1 MGPVVG
7 PFARGGDPFAGRNR
21 RGMAHRGDEVAL
33 AAGLDTEHAEAGLG
47 VVEGHPARR
56 GRPAP
61 RGRGLWSPSLAG
73 HAGPGGARSRLW
85 GIVRADASE
94 GTMSRPVPIVPEVL
108 LLGTL
113 PNPGDL
119 ERSIRLQLTPGSG
132 PAPEMAMAAAGVPGR
147 AGRLRGPGGPL
158 GLRPRHRRRP
168 RRLGPVDGS
177 VGGRAGAGADAAGEA
192 TGFRERRR
200 IGVSEL
206 QRRTLHPAEP
216 ARPRRRGRP
225 GGRAVR
231 PGRRSTWSTTLQSC
245 AYNAFIACTI
255 AYAQL

>member
-1 MGPVVG
+1 
-7 PFARGGDPFAGRNR
+7 
-21 RGMAHRGDEVAL
+21 
-33 AAGLDTEHAEAGLG
+33 
-47 VVEGHPARR
+47 
-56 GRPAP
+56 
-61 RGRGLWSPSLAG
+61 
-73 HAGPGGARSRLW
+73 
-85 GIVRADASE
+85 
-94 GTMSRPVPIVPEVL
+94 MSRPVPIVPEVL

-132 PAPEMAMAAAGVPGR
+132 PAPEMAMAAAGAPGR
-147 AGRLRGPGGPL
+147 AGRLRGPGGAAT

-177 VGGRAGAGADAAGEA
+177 VGGRAGAGAGADAAGEA

-225 GGRAVR
+225 GGRAVHPSTGATAQRGRGRSTLFPPRR
-231 PGRRSTWSTTLQSC
+231 PPIDKLCSAGGRSGPRPAPVLAAITLVGPVPAGGCSGRRTSERRGRTRSRGDLV
-245 AYNAFIACTI
+245 TI
-255 AYAQL
+255 VGVPTQRS

>member
-1 MGPVVG
+1 
-7 PFARGGDPFAGRNR
+7 
-21 RGMAHRGDEVAL
+21 
-33 AAGLDTEHAEAGLG
+33 
-47 VVEGHPARR
+47 
-56 GRPAP
+56 
-61 RGRGLWSPSLAG
+61 
-73 HAGPGGARSRLW
+73 
-85 GIVRADASE
+85 
-94 GTMSRPVPIVPEVL
+94 MSRPVPIVPEVL

-132 PAPEMAMAAAGVPGR
+132 PARRWRWPRRAHRGELVDSGARGGAAT
-147 AGRLRGPGGPL
+147 

-231 PGRRSTWSTTLQSC
+231 PAFHGRHDGSRRLGGGVWGVPTTSTYHGHGVHTLPAGRVVPGSASIVETAAVSNRFDC
-245 AYNAFIACTI
+245 RVMGREFGRGPSSARKAHRAEV
-255 AYAQL
+255 AAQDAPQR

>member
-1 MGPVVG
+1 
-7 PFARGGDPFAGRNR
+7 
-21 RGMAHRGDEVAL
+21 
-33 AAGLDTEHAEAGLG
+33 
-47 VVEGHPARR
+47 
-56 GRPAP
+56 
-61 RGRGLWSPSLAG
+61 
-73 HAGPGGARSRLW
+73 
-85 GIVRADASE
+85 
-94 GTMSRPVPIVPEVL
+94 MSRPVPIVPEVL

-132 PAPEMAMAAAGVPGR
+132 PAPEMAMAAAGAPGR
-147 AGRLRGPGGPL
+147 AGRLRGPGGAAP

-206 QRRTLHPAEP
+206 QRRTLHPAES

-225 GGRAVR
+225 GGRAVHPSTGATAQR
-231 PGRRSTWSTTLQSC
+231 WPRPIHAVSAAPSAHRQALQRWRPFGAPAGTRPRRHHPGRPVPAGGCSGRRTSERRGRTRSRGDLV
-245 AYNAFIACTI
+245 TI
-255 AYAQL
+255 VGVPTQRS

>member
-1 MGPVVG
+1 
-7 PFARGGDPFAGRNR
+7 
-21 RGMAHRGDEVAL
+21 
-33 AAGLDTEHAEAGLG
+33 
-47 VVEGHPARR
+47 
-56 GRPAP
+56 
-61 RGRGLWSPSLAG
+61 
-73 HAGPGGARSRLW
+73 
-85 GIVRADASE
+85 
-94 GTMSRPVPIVPEVL
+94 MSRPVPIVPEVL

-132 PAPEMAMAAAGVPGR
+132 PAPEMAMAAAGAPGR
-147 AGRLRGPGGPL
+147 AGRLRGPGGRL
-158 GLRPRHRRRP
+158 RGSGLDIGGGLVVSDPF
-168 RRLGPVDGS
+168 DGS
-177 VGGRAGAGADAAGEA
+177 VGGRAGADAAGEA

-231 PGRRSTWSTTLQSC
+231 PSTGATAQRGRGLSTLFPPRHPPLDKLCSAGGRSGSRPAHVLAAITLVGRCRRRAAVDAVPASGAVGRVHEGTW
-245 AYNAFIACTI
+245 
-255 AYAQL
+255 